1 MDQFLLKKQDFTTSR
16 ISFQTATTNI
26 ITYNDVELSVLA
38 DIGSSSFIYDM
49 RNIKEVFIFPKIW
62 YRRSLARRLFLGEE
76 TSFLQPSHS
85 AYKTNTSNSN
95 LINPNQQN
103 PIFNTNNNNN
113 NNNTSTGFL
122 FKNDFKSN
130 STSSL
135 NELKRRKFYIFN
147 FILFKKSLL
156 ILLFYEAKSI
166 ALNLEDSSY
175 CVNNSKWKTLVLISV
190 NLAEFEVKMNIGSA
204 MGNVRLFAKNAKTKS
219 RISISNF
226 GKKCMLFNFILDN
239 CRIIAEGGSNGC
251 LFRIQ
256 DITSTVEVNDNKNN
270 ETTGASPFYKIDFG
284 IFATEC
290 RVDSAYNSATPILAF
305 RLSSFNLKLNDSWEF
320 LGLK

>member
-1 MDQFLLKKQDFTTSR
+1 M
-16 ISFQTATTNI
+16 
-26 ITYNDVELSVLA
+26 LA

-76 TSFLQPSHS
+76 SSSLPTYKSTTSTSNINNINI
-85 AYKTNTSNSN
+85 NTSS
-95 LINPNQQN
+95 
-103 PIFNTNNNNN
+103 
-113 NNNTSTGFL
+113 GFL
-122 FKNDFKSN
+122 FKSS
-130 STSSL
+130 STGSL
-135 NELKRRKFYIFN
+135 NESKRP
-147 FILFKKSLL
+147 KSLL
-156 ILLFYEAKSI
+156 I
-166 ALNLEDSSY
+166 NLEENSY

-190 NLAEFEVKMNIGSA
+190 NLADFEVKMNVGNV

-256 DITSTVEVNDNKNN
+256 DITSTVEINDKDDD
-270 ETTGASPFYKIDFG
+270 TGSPSHKLEFG

-305 RLSSFNLKLNDSWEF
+305 RLSSFNLKLNDSWE
-320 LGLK
+320 LLTSDAR